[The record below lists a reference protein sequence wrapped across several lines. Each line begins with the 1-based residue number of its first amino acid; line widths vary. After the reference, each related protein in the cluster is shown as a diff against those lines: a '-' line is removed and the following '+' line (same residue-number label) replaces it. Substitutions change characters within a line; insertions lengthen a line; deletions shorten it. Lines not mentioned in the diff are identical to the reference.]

1 MPTLAE
7 VRAQYPQYSDMSDVE
22 LAGALHSRFYA
33 DMPADQFAEKIGL
46 KPDKY
51 QQAALDDKA
60 AGKPMGETRGAA
72 LDVLKSFL
80 PAPARVAA
88 GAVGMVDDAMGGQLS
103 DLARLG
109 QQGASFNAMD
119 EIKAGIETPL
129 EMYRRGTLNPLEAF
143 NYAKARENLAIDDAR
158 RNTGYAGTAAELVGG
173 AAGGL
178 GLVNSGV
185 TAGRLLS
192 SAAPGLLGRTAV
204 GVADAAAMGG
214 VAGLN
219 EGDSLSD
226 RLSNAGRGAAI
237 GGLVGGALPVAGA
250 AASGAFSP
258 FISNIMARID
268 PARYARSQV
277 ARGISESGRSVD
289 EIAADLASAANDGQ
303 GVFTL
308 ADAMGNPGQRLL
320 STTARAPGPG
330 RTAVVDFLE
339 NRQAG
344 QGRRVSNALS
354 EGFETPQTAAQTE
367 ARMTGARDAVADAE
381 YGAVRSD
388 AKPVDV
394 TNVIANIDRTVSP
407 GTAFHTDIA
416 NDSVEAALLSVR
428 NKLTDGTSNL
438 IDFRAVQRVRG
449 DLSDAAQKADRA
461 GEGNKARLL
470 RGALRELDRSMEDA
484 SEGYLAANRNFA
496 QASRNIE
503 AVQTGREAATRG
515 RVEDTIP
522 RYQGLTPEGQAA
534 FRAGYADPLI
544 ANTQGAAFGA
554 NKARPLLNDAFA
566 AEAEAMAPG
575 NAQMQR
581 RLSREQRMFET
592 RNQAL
597 GNSKTAENL
606 ADADAMGIDPS
617 VVGHIFQ
624 GNYGQ
629 AVRSLISAG
638 SNAVTGNT
646 PQVREAVANILL
658 QRGGTMTAAELER
671 MVGETVRKIQ
681 FVQDL
686 ARNSMAAGSG
696 ALAVSDQKKINKRAK
711 KIFGVN

>member
-46 KPDKY
+46 KPDKF

-60 AGKPMGETRGAA
+60 AGKPVGETRGAA

-88 GAVGMVDDAMGGQLS
+88 GAVGMVDDATGGQLS

-119 EIKAGIETPL
+119 EIRAGIETPL

-204 GVADAAAMGG
+204 GAADAAAMGG

-250 AASGAFSP
+250 AASGVFSP

-289 EIAADLASAANDGQ
+289 DIAGDLASAADDGQ

-320 STTARAPGPG
+320 STAEPPLSTSWRTG
-330 RTAVVDFLE
+330 RPDK
-339 NRQAG
+339 AG
-344 QGRRVSNALS
+344 VCRMLCLRVS
-354 EGFETPQTAAQTE
+354 
-367 ARMTGARDAVADAE
+367 RR
-381 YGAVRSD
+381 
-388 AKPVDV
+388 
-394 TNVIANIDRTVSP
+394 
-407 GTAFHTDIA
+407 
-416 NDSVEAALLSVR
+416 
-428 NKLTDGTSNL
+428 
-438 IDFRAVQRVRG
+438 
-449 DLSDAAQKADRA
+449 
-461 GEGNKARLL
+461 
-470 RGALRELDRSMEDA
+470 
-484 SEGYLAANRNFA
+484 
-496 QASRNIE
+496 
-503 AVQTGREAATRG
+503 
-515 RVEDTIP
+515 P
-522 RYQGLTPEGQAA
+522 R
-534 FRAGYADPLI
+534 
-544 ANTQGAAFGA
+544 
-554 NKARPLLNDAFA
+554 
-566 AEAEAMAPG
+566 
-575 NAQMQR
+575 R
-581 RLSREQRMFET
+581 RLKLK
-592 RNQAL
+592 L
-597 GNSKTAENL
+597 G
-606 ADADAMGIDPS
+606 
-617 VVGHIFQ
+617 
-624 GNYGQ
+624 
-629 AVRSLISAG
+629 
-638 SNAVTGNT
+638 
-646 PQVREAVANILL
+646 
-658 QRGGTMTAAELER
+658 
-671 MVGETVRKIQ
+671 
-681 FVQDL
+681 
-686 ARNSMAAGSG
+686 
-696 ALAVSDQKKINKRAK
+696 
-711 KIFGVN
+711 